1 MEVNLLTPTIL
12 TSKAI
17 NTVQSNSASKVS
29 AEQIKTNLETI
40 ISDNASR
47 LYQNTEAA
55 NVSSANRYSDSPFLS
70 STLPAEN
77 ADGTYSVDGVS
88 FSKKEFEQC
97 RSVMQAAL
105 AGIETSGTIDYI
117 NYAQMSIAANTVQ
130 SFAEKNLN
138 KEQASVLSN
147 AIQEYNSVV
156 ILTENKL
163 LSNGGYTLSD
173 TGAVSKYYGI
183 QKTYSDIEIKAINDL
198 IDEMNRTSGGNK
210 AHVGSNFV
218 STTASATNQSLITSI
233 SDLFTGVDLNNSA
246 VVDSVMAQ
254 YKALMTPVYLA
265 SGINNEHGALTRVL
279 NSSTSKLT
287 GLINSITFSA
297 NYQSLNISI

>member
-12 TSKAI
+12 TSKA
-17 NTVQSNSASKVS
+17 SNAVLNNSSGKVS
-29 AEQIKTNLETI
+29 AEQIKTDLKTI
-40 ISDNASR
+40 ISDNANR
-47 LYQNTEAA
+47 LYQNAEAV

-70 STLPAEN
+70 STLPVAN

-88 FSKKEFEQC
+88 FSKKAFEQC
-97 RSVMQAAL
+97 RSVIQVAV

-138 KEQASVLSN
+138 EEQASVLSN

-156 ILTENKL
+156 ISAENKL
-163 LSNGGYTLSD
+163 LSNGIYTLSN
-173 TGAVSKYYGI
+173 TGVSSEYYGV

-198 IDEMNRTSGGNK
+198 IDEMNRVSNGNK

-218 STTASATNQSLITSI
+218 STIASATNQSLITSI
-233 SDLFTGVDLNNSA
+233 SNLFTDVDLNDSA
-246 VVDSVMAQ
+246 AVDSVMEK
-254 YKALMTPVYLA
+254 YKALITPVYLA
-265 SGINNEHGALTRVL
+265 SGVNNEHGALTRVL

-287 GLINSITFSA
+287 DLINSITFSA